1 MNSVTSENTKYLWNP
16 DVFDLIIAT
25 IAENHYRG
33 SSIDF
38 GLTEVAA
45 AFDDIWARSAIYT

>member
-1 MNSVTSENTKYLWNP
+1 MSSVTSENTKYLWNP

-25 IAENHYRG
+25 LAENHYRS

-38 GLTEVAA
+38 GLTGVAA